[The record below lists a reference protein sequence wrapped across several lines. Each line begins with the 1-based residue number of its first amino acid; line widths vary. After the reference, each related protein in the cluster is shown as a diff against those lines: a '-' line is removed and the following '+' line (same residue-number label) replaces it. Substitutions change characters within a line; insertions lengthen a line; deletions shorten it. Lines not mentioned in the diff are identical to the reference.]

1 MIQSTRNFS
10 CFKFL
15 RISVTFPFLII
26 RILFACLVV
35 YCVGGDCEV
44 RNPVSVCV
52 RVCLSCGFFVGAML
66 IVCVAV
72 WCVET
77 EKGVPLPNS

>member
-1 MIQSTRNFS
+1 MY
-10 CFKFL
+10 
-15 RISVTFPFLII
+15 V
-26 RILFACLVV
+26 CLCVFVCVSEVV
-35 YCVGGDCEV
+35 SLCDCEV

-72 WCVET
+72 WCIET
-77 EKGVPLPNS
+77 EKGGCPYLTLELG

>member
-15 RISVTFPFLII
+15 RISVTFPFLMI

-35 YCVGGDCEV
+35 YCVGGDCV
-44 RNPVSVCV
+44 VTTNPVSVCE
-52 RVCLSCGFFVGAML
+52 RVFFVGAML
-66 IVCVAV
+66 M
-72 WCVET
+72 
-77 EKGVPLPNS
+77 